1 MNEVCGIPTAVSP
14 GEDPTTHSVS
24 TIFTIKIIRHKV
36 FRGSIEVARA
46 HLVVEVKFPGINAI
60 FSITTARHRVAF
72 SSTSHLVSE
81 TYAIIITSVN
91 IGLPVSAKG
100 KTVEVS
106 CFDEIAVTIWSS
118 CNACV
123 STRRITT
130 RLNIVTIMS
139 SNGSAQLSD
148 TGDIIAH
155 QAQFYLS

>member
-14 GEDPTTHSVS
+14 VEDPTTHSVS
-24 TIFTIKIIRHKV
+24 TIFTPIISCLKV
-36 FRGSIEVARA
+36 FICSIEVARA
-46 HLVVEVKFPGINAI
+46 HLVVEVKFVGISVFI
-60 FSITTARHRVAF
+60 ISTTARHRVAF

-123 STRRITT
+123 IRVLTT
-130 RLNIVTIMS
+130 TPTNIETIVS
-139 SNGSAQLSD
+139 SNCSAQLSD

-155 QAQFYLS
+155 QAQFY